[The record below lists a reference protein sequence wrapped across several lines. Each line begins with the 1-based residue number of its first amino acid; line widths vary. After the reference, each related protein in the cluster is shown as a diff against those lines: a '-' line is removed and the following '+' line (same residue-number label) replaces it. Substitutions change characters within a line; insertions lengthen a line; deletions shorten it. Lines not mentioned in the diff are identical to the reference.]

1 VNPFVVSLLVIA
13 TLVVGVLVG
22 RASARRS
29 AELATSTT
37 ASRDRVLEETSGEAR
52 FAAVPA
58 VALVVDAEG
67 RIAAATTSAL
77 ERFPFLREGMTLLE
91 AFSQH
96 LLTGPVRAAVEHMQ
110 PEVFHVRL
118 FADGARRFRATVVPY
133 AASKGRHEAILMLD
147 DQTEESSYQELRSQF
162 VANVSHELRTPLA
175 GLSVTTET
183 LAKTEPDPETRS
195 RFVERAR
202 RETARLSAL
211 IRDTLFLSELE
222 ARGVDAGDDNCDLA
236 AVVSD
241 VADEYAERAA
251 QVGVVVASETSTPC
265 WATIGGGLAHTVAAN
280 LIENAIRY
288 SGQGSHVTARVESE
302 GDWVTFSVID
312 DGVGIDQRHLPHIFE
327 RFYRVDASR
336 SKELGG
342 TGLGL
347 SIVKH
352 IADWCGG
359 RVEAESR
366 VGRGTVIRVTLP
378 ASHAPSPSGAHE

>member
-1 VNPFVVSLLVIA
+1 MIA
-13 TLVVGVLVG
+13 ALVVGVLVG
-22 RASARRS
+22 RASSRRS
-29 AELATSTT
+29 AELATSGTG
-37 ASRDRVLEETSGEAR
+37 SRERVHEETSVESR
-52 FAAVPA
+52 FAAVPTI
-58 VALVVDAEG
+58 ALVVDAEG
-67 RIAAATTSAL
+67 RVAAATTSAL

-96 LLTGPVRAAVEHMQ
+96 LLTGPVRTAVEDMQ
-110 PEVFHVRL
+110 AEVFHVRL

-133 AASKGRHEAILMLD
+133 ATSKGRREAILMLD

-175 GLSVTTET
+175 GLSAT
-183 LAKTEPDPETRS
+183 LEALADADLEPETRS

-222 ARGVDAGDDNCDLA
+222 ARGGEPADEHCDLA
-236 AVVSD
+236 AVASD
-241 VADEYAERAA
+241 VVDEYAERAA
-251 QVGVVVASETSTPC
+251 QAGVVVESETSTPC

-288 SGQGSHVTARVESE
+288 SGQGSRVTARVESE
-302 GDWVTFSVID
+302 GDWVTFSVAD
-312 DGVGIDQRHLPHIFE
+312 DGVGIEQRHLPHIFE

-352 IADWCGG
+352 IAEWCGG

-366 VGRGTVIRVTLP
+366 IGRGTAFRVILP
-378 ASHAPSPSGAHE
+378 ASNAPSTSGAHE